1 MRYTFFCLL
10 TLLIGCATAQQPQIS
25 LRSVPKKAPPH
36 PQAVTHFLRARF
48 AEATGQRDQ
57 AISELRAAVQYDS
70 TSATLYSAL
79 ARNLNAV
86 RRFQDAVKPAR
97 RAVQIDP
104 ENVQNR
110 WLYYHALSQG
120 RDTTAAVDQLNTI
133 VRLAPRDMSAYNQL
147 LQIYSARGQHSKVI
161 TVLDS
166 IVAIPGQGTREKLFA
181 AENYHRL
188 RAFDKAE
195 QIYRDILEEDPNN
208 DDLLND
214 DLLFQLG
221 ITQLSRGD
229 TLSAEQYFR
238 QIIALQDYSVN
249 KQTVPVW
256 VQLVHIYTHTDHL
269 NRLLEEPDPR
279 LVNRLGNVL
288 LRMVRGRHDHDE
300 KMLFADM
307 AERVLNHQLQTNPE
321 NQTLL
326 GTKARLLL
334 DANRTAEARKTY
346 RHANSQGEKTEYHLG
361 IARSYRIEENWASAQ
376 QILENLHRDTRP
388 ESEYYDQIAFDL
400 ARVYL
405 RQNEITSARDIYQQA
420 VDARPEHTGFRYEL
434 ARTYLFDR
442 NWEKAIPL
450 LEPLVADTEDNP
462 EFLEHVLFDL
472 GRSLERAG
480 QFDGAVAIF
489 QRLLALDQDHAEA
502 SNYLGYMLAERG
514 ERLTEAKKLIE
525 RALKIDPENGAYLD
539 SLGWVYYQLKQY
551 ENAARWLD
559 RALAVEEET
568 LRQTDPNSPIVD
580 GLRENLAVIHEHAGD
595 AAQKMGDFSRASH
608 HYERAIEFDP
618 DNQTLREKF
627 KNLSKDDSS
636 LNE

>member
-10 TLLIGCATAQQPQIS
+10 TLLIGCATAQQPQIT
-25 LRSVPKKAPPH
+25 LRSVPKKASPH

-48 AEATGQRDQ
+48 AEVAGQRDR
-57 AISELRAAVQYDS
+57 AIEELQAAVQYDS
-70 TSATLYSAL
+70 TSATLYSTL

-86 RRFQDAVKPAR
+86 RRFQDAVEPAR
-97 RAVQIDP
+97 RAVHIDP
-104 ENVQNR
+104 KNVQTR
-110 WLYYHALSQG
+110 WLYYHALSRG
-120 RDTTAAVDQLNTI
+120 LRDTTTAIDQLNAI
-133 VRLAPRDMSAYNQL
+133 VRLAPRDLSAYHQL
-147 LQIYSARGQHSKVI
+147 LQIYNARGQRSKVI

-188 RAFDKAE
+188 RAYDKAT
-195 QIYRDILEEDPNN
+195 QIYRNILEDDPNN
-208 DDLLND
+208 DDLL
-214 DLLFQLG
+214 FKLG
-221 ITQLSRGD
+221 ITHLSRAD
-229 TLSAEQYFR
+229 TLSAEQNFR
-238 QIIALQDYSVN
+238 RIIARQDYRVT
-249 KQTVPVW
+249 KETVPVW
-256 VQLVHIYTHTDHL
+256 VQLVHIYSHKHHL
-269 NRLLEEPDPR
+269 NRLLEEPDTH
-279 LVNRLGNVL
+279 LVNQLGNVL
-288 LRMVRGRHDHDE
+288 LRMVKGRHDHDE
-300 KMLFADM
+300 RMLFADM
-307 AERVLNHQLQTNPE
+307 AESVLNHQLQTDPE

-334 DANRTAEARKTY
+334 DTGRTAEARKTY
-346 RHANSQGEKTEYHLG
+346 RHANLQGEKTEYHLG
-361 IARSYRIEENWASAQ
+361 IAHSYRVEENWASAQ
-376 QILENLHRDTRP
+376 QILEELHRNTRP
-388 ESEYYDQIAFDL
+388 ENEYYDQVAFDL

-405 RQNEITSARDIYQQA
+405 RQNEIASARTIYQQA
-420 VDARPEHTGFRYEL
+420 VDARPKNTGFRYEL

-480 QFDGAVAIF
+480 QYDRAVAIF
-489 QRLLALDQDHAEA
+489 QRLLALDQDHADA

-559 RALAVEEET
+559 RALTVEEET
-568 LRQTDPNSPIVD
+568 LRQTNPNSPIVD

-595 AAQKMGDFSRASH
+595 TAHKMGDFSRASH

>member
-25 LRSVPKKAPPH
+25 LRSVPPKASPH

-48 AEATGQRDQ
+48 AEAAGQRDQ

-86 RRFQDAVKPAR
+86 RRFQDAVEPAR

-133 VRLAPRDMSAYNQL
+133 VRLAPRDLSAYNQL
-147 LQIYSARGQHSKVI
+147 LQIYNARGQRSKVI

-181 AENYHRL
+181 AEKYHRL
-188 RAFDKAE
+188 RAFDKAA
-195 QIYRDILEEDPNN
+195 QIYRDILEDDPN
-208 DDLLND
+208 ND

-221 ITQLSRGD
+221 ITQLSQGD

-238 QIIALQDYSVN
+238 RIIALQDYSVN

-256 VQLVHIYTHTDHL
+256 VQLVHIYTHTDYL
-269 NRLLEEPDPR
+269 NRLLEEPDLR

-288 LRMVRGRHDHDE
+288 LRMVKGRHDHDE
-300 KMLFADM
+300 RMLFVDM
-307 AERVLNHQLQTNPE
+307 AERVLNHQLQTDPE

-334 DANRTAEARKTY
+334 DANRTADARKTY
-346 RHANSQGEKTEYHLG
+346 RHANLQGEKTEYHLG

-376 QILENLHRDTRP
+376 QILENLHRNTRP

-405 RQNEITSARDIYQQA
+405 RQNEITSARNIYQQA

-450 LEPLVADTEDNP
+450 LEPLVADMEDNP
-462 EFLEHVLFDL
+462 EFLEQVLFDL

-480 QFDGAVAIF
+480 QFDRAVAIF

-559 RALAVEEET
+559 RALAVEEEA

-580 GLRENLAVIHEHAGD
+580 GLRENLAVIHEHVGD
-595 AAQKMGDFSRASH
+595 AAQKMGDLSRASH
-608 HYERAIEFDP
+608 HYERAMEFDP
-618 DNQTLREKF
+618 ENQTLRKKF

>member
-1 MRYTFFCLL
+1 MRYTFLCLL
-10 TLLIGCATAQQPQIS
+10 TLLIGCTTAQQPQIS
-25 LRSVPKKAPPH
+25 LRSVPKKTPPH

-48 AEATGQRDQ
+48 AEAAGQRDQ

-70 TSATLYSAL
+70 TSATLYNAL

-86 RRFQDAVKPAR
+86 RRFQDAVEPAR
-97 RAVQIDP
+97 RAIQIDP
-104 ENVQNR
+104 KNVQTR
-110 WLYYHALSQG
+110 WLYYHALSRG
-120 RDTTAAVDQLNTI
+120 LRDTTTAIDQLNTI
-133 VRLAPRDMSAYNQL
+133 VRLAPRDLSAYNQL
-147 LQIYSARGQHSKVI
+147 LHIYNARGQRSKII

-166 IVAIPGQGTREKLFA
+166 IVAIPGQGAQEKLFA

-188 RAFDKAE
+188 RAFDKAA
-195 QIYRDILEEDPNN
+195 QIYRDILEDDPN
-208 DDLLND
+208 ND

-229 TLSAEQYFR
+229 TLSAEQNFR
-238 QIIALQDYSVN
+238 RIVARRDYNVT

-256 VQLVHIYTHTDHL
+256 VQLVHIYTHKYYL
-269 NRLLEEPDPR
+269 NRLLEEMPPDTH

-288 LRMVRGRHDHDE
+288 LRMVRGRHNHGE

-307 AERVLNHQLQTNPE
+307 AERVLNHQLQTDPE

-326 GTKARLLL
+326 GTKAGLLL
-334 DANRTAEARKTY
+334 DVNRTADARKTY
-346 RHANSQGEKTEYHLG
+346 RHANLQGEKTEYHLG
-361 IARSYRIEENWASAQ
+361 IARSYRVEENWASAQ
-376 QILENLHRDTRP
+376 QILEKLHRDTRS

-405 RQNEITSARDIYQQA
+405 RQDEIASARNIYQQA
-420 VDARPEHTGFRYEL
+420 VDVRPEHTGFRYEL

-450 LEPLVADTEDNP
+450 LEPLIADTEDNP

-480 QFDGAVAIF
+480 QFDRAVAIF

-525 RALKIDPENGAYLD
+525 RALKNDPENGAYLD

-559 RALAVEEET
+559 RALTVEEET
-568 LRQTDPNSPIVD
+568 LRQTNPNSPIVD

-595 AAQKMGDFSRASH
+595 TAHKMGDFSRASH

-627 KNLSKDDSS
+627 KNLSKDASYS
-636 LNE
+636 E

>member
-10 TLLIGCATAQQPQIS
+10 TLLIGCATAQQPQIT
-25 LRSVPKKAPPH
+25 LRSVPKKASPH

-48 AEATGQRDQ
+48 AEVAGQRDR
-57 AISELRAAVQYDS
+57 AIEELQAAVQYDS
-70 TSATLYSAL
+70 TSATLYSTL

-86 RRFQDAVKPAR
+86 RRFQDAVEPAR
-97 RAVQIDP
+97 RAVHIDP
-104 ENVQNR
+104 KNVQTR
-110 WLYYHALSQG
+110 WLYYHALSRG
-120 RDTTAAVDQLNTI
+120 LRDTTTAIDQLNAI
-133 VRLAPRDMSAYNQL
+133 VRLAPRDLSAYHQL
-147 LQIYSARGQHSKVI
+147 LQIYNARGQRSKVI

-188 RAFDKAE
+188 RAFDKAT
-195 QIYRDILEEDPNN
+195 QIYRNILEDDPNN
-208 DDLLND
+208 DDLL
-214 DLLFQLG
+214 FKLG
-221 ITQLSRGD
+221 ITHLSRAD
-229 TLSAEQYFR
+229 TLSAEQNFR
-238 QIIALQDYSVN
+238 RIIARQDYGVT
-249 KQTVPVW
+249 KETVPVW
-256 VQLVHIYTHTDHL
+256 VQLVHIYSHKHHL
-269 NRLLEEPDPR
+269 NRLLEEPDTH
-279 LVNRLGNVL
+279 LVNQLGNVL
-288 LRMVRGRHDHDE
+288 LRMVKGRRDHDE
-300 KMLFADM
+300 RMLFADM
-307 AERVLNHQLQTNPE
+307 AESVLNHQLQTDPE

-334 DANRTAEARKTY
+334 DTGRTAEARKTY
-346 RHANSQGEKTEYHLG
+346 RHANLQGEKTEYHLG
-361 IARSYRIEENWASAQ
+361 IAHSYRVEENWASAQ
-376 QILENLHRDTRP
+376 QILEELHRNTRP
-388 ESEYYDQIAFDL
+388 ESEYYDQVAFDL

-405 RQNEITSARDIYQQA
+405 RQNEIASARTIYQQA
-420 VDARPEHTGFRYEL
+420 VDARPKNTGFRYEL

-480 QFDGAVAIF
+480 QYDRAVAIF
-489 QRLLALDQDHAEA
+489 QRLLALDQDHADA

-559 RALAVEEET
+559 RALTVEEET
-568 LRQTDPNSPIVD
+568 LRQTNPNSPIVD

-595 AAQKMGDFSRASH
+595 TAHKMGDFSRASH

>member
-195 QIYRDILEEDPNN
+195 QIYRDILEEDPN
-208 DDLLND
+208 ND

-595 AAQKMGDFSRASH
+595 AAQKMGDLSRASH

>member
-1 MRYTFFCLL
+1 MRYVFCFLL

-25 LRSVPKKAPPH
+25 LRSVPKKTPPH

-48 AEATGQRDQ
+48 EEAAGKRDR
-57 AISELRAAVQYDS
+57 AIEELQAAVRYDT
-70 TSATLYSAL
+70 TSATLYGAL

-86 RRFQDAVKPAR
+86 RRFQQAIEPAR

-104 ENVQNR
+104 KNVQIR
-110 WLYYHALSQG
+110 WLYYDALSRG
-120 RDTTAAVDQLNTI
+120 LRDTTRAIDQLNAI
-133 VRLAPRDMSAYNQL
+133 LRLAPRDLSAYQHL
-147 LQIYSARGQHSKVI
+147 FQIYRARGQRGKVI
-161 TVLDS
+161 TLLDS
-166 IVAIPGQGTREKLFA
+166 IVAMPGLIGSREKLFA
-181 AENYHRL
+181 ADIYNRQ
-188 RAFDKAE
+188 RAFDKAAR
-195 QIYRDILEEDPNN
+195 IYRDILKDDPNN
-208 DDLLND
+208 DDLH
-214 DLLFQLG
+214 FKLG
-221 ITQLSRGD
+221 ITHLSRGD
-229 TLSAEQYFR
+229 TLSAEQNFR
-238 QIIALQDYSVN
+238 RIIARQNYRVTRE
-249 KQTVPVW
+249 TVPVW
-256 VQLVHIYTHTDHL
+256 VQLVHIYSHEPYL
-269 NRLLEEPDPR
+269 NRLFEEPDPR
-279 LVNRLGNVL
+279 LVNQLGNVL
-288 LRMVRGRHDHDE
+288 LRMVKGRHDHDE

-307 AERVLNHQLQTNPE
+307 AERVLNHQLQTDPE

-326 GTKARLLL
+326 GIKARLLL
-334 DANRTAEARKTY
+334 DANRTADARKTY
-346 RHANSQGEKTEYHLG
+346 RHANLQGEKTEYHLG
-361 IARSYRIEENWASAQ
+361 IASSYRAEENWASAQ
-376 QILENLHRDTRP
+376 QILEELHRNTRP
-388 ESEYYDQIAFDL
+388 ENEYYDQIAFDL

-405 RQNEITSARDIYQQA
+405 RQNEIASARTIYQQA
-420 VDARPEHTGFRYEL
+420 VGARPEHTGFRYEL

-450 LEPLVADTEDNP
+450 LEPLVADAEDNP

-480 QFDGAVAIF
+480 QYDRAVAIF
-489 QRLLALDQDHAEA
+489 QRLLALDQDHADA

-559 RALAVEEET
+559 RALTVEEET
-568 LRQTDPNSPIVD
+568 LRQTNPNSPIVD

-595 AAQKMGDFSRASH
+595 TAHKMGDFSRASH

-627 KNLSKDDSS
+627 KNLSKDASS
-636 LNE
+636 SE

>member
-1 MRYTFFCLL
+1 MRYTFFCLF
-10 TLLIGCATAQQPQIS
+10 TLLIGCVSPQQPQIS
-25 LRSVPKKAPPH
+25 LRSVPKKSPPH
-36 PQAVTHFLRARF
+36 PHAVTHFLRARF
-48 AEATGQRDQ
+48 AESAGQRDR
-57 AISELRAAVQYDS
+57 AIEELQAAVQYDS

-86 RRFQDAVKPAR
+86 RRFQQAVEPAR

-104 ENVQNR
+104 QNVQTR
-110 WLYYHALSQG
+110 WVYYEALSRG
-120 RDTTAAVDQLNTI
+120 LRDTTSAIDQLNAI
-133 VRLAPRDMSAYNQL
+133 VRLAPRDLRAYQHL
-147 LQIYSARGQHSKVI
+147 FQIYRARGQHGKVM
-161 TVLDS
+161 TLLDS
-166 IVAIPGQGTREKLFA
+166 VVAMPGLMGAREKRFA
-181 AENYHRL
+181 ADSYNQQ
-188 RAFDKAE
+188 RAFDKAA
-195 QIYRDILEEDPNN
+195 QIYRDILKDDPNN
-208 DDLLND
+208 DDLQ
-214 DLLFQLG
+214 FKLG
-221 ITQLSRGD
+221 ITHLSRGD
-229 TLSAEQYFR
+229 TLAAEQNFR
-238 QIIALQDYSVN
+238 RIISRQDYSVTREN
-249 KQTVPVW
+249 VPVW
-256 VQLVHIYTHTDHL
+256 DQLVHIYNHETYL
-269 NRLLEEPDPR
+269 NYLFEEPDAR
-279 LVNRLGNVL
+279 LVNQLGNVL
-288 LRMVRGRHDHDE
+288 LRMVKGRHDHDE
-300 KMLFADM
+300 KMLFVDM
-307 AERVLNHQLQTNPE
+307 AERVLNHQLQTDPE

-326 GTKARLLL
+326 GIKARLLL
-334 DANRTAEARKTY
+334 DANRTADARKTY
-346 RHANSQGEKTEYHLG
+346 RHANLQGEKTEYHLG
-361 IARSYRIEENWASAQ
+361 IARSYRAEENWASAQ
-376 QILENLHRDTRP
+376 QILEKLHGDTRP

-405 RQNEITSARDIYQQA
+405 RQNEIASARIIYQQA
-420 VDARPEHTGFRYEL
+420 VDARPKNTGFRYEL

-442 NWEKAIPL
+442 NWERAIPL

-480 QFDGAVAIF
+480 QFDRAVAIF
-489 QRLLALDQDHAEA
+489 QRLLALDQDHADA

-514 ERLTEAKKLIE
+514 ERLTEAKKLVE

-595 AAQKMGDFSRASH
+595 AAQKMGDLDRASH

-627 KNLSKDDSS
+627 KNLSKDPSYS
-636 LNE
+636 E

>member
-288 LRMVRGRHDHDE
+288 LRMVRGRHDRDE

>member
-48 AEATGQRDQ
+48 AEATGQRDL

-208 DDLLND
+208 DDLL
-214 DLLFQLG
+214 FQLG
-221 ITQLSRGD
+221 ITQLSRSD

-346 RHANSQGEKTEYHLG
+346 RHANSQGEKIEYHLG

-462 EFLEHVLFDL
+462 EFLVHVLFDL

>member
-208 DDLLND
+208 DN
-214 DLLFQLG
+214 LLFQLG

-288 LRMVRGRHDHDE
+288 LRMVKGRHDHDE

-595 AAQKMGDFSRASH
+595 AAQKMGDLSRASH

>member
-10 TLLIGCATAQQPQIS
+10 TLLIGCATAQQPQIT
-25 LRSVPKKAPPH
+25 LRSVPKKASPH

-48 AEATGQRDQ
+48 AEVAGQRDR
-57 AISELRAAVQYDS
+57 AIEELQAAVQYDS
-70 TSATLYSAL
+70 TSATLYSTL

-86 RRFQDAVKPAR
+86 RRFQDAVGPAR
-97 RAVQIDP
+97 RAVHIDP
-104 ENVQNR
+104 KNVQTR
-110 WLYYHALSQG
+110 WLYYHALSRG
-120 RDTTAAVDQLNTI
+120 LRDTTTAIDQLNAI
-133 VRLAPRDMSAYNQL
+133 VRLAPRDLSAYHQL
-147 LQIYSARGQHSKVI
+147 LQIYNARGQRSKVI

-188 RAFDKAE
+188 RAFDKAT
-195 QIYRDILEEDPNN
+195 QIYRNILEDDPNN
-208 DDLLND
+208 DDLL
-214 DLLFQLG
+214 FKLG
-221 ITQLSRGD
+221 ITHLSRAD
-229 TLSAEQYFR
+229 TLSAEQNFR
-238 QIIALQDYSVN
+238 RIIARQDYGVT
-249 KQTVPVW
+249 KETVPVW
-256 VQLVHIYTHTDHL
+256 VQLVHIYSHKHHL
-269 NRLLEEPDPR
+269 NRLLEEPDTH
-279 LVNRLGNVL
+279 LVNQLGNVL
-288 LRMVRGRHDHDE
+288 LRMVKGRRDHDE
-300 KMLFADM
+300 RMLFADM
-307 AERVLNHQLQTNPE
+307 AESVLNHQLQTDPE

-334 DANRTAEARKTY
+334 DTGRTAEARKTY
-346 RHANSQGEKTEYHLG
+346 RHANLQGEKTEYHLG
-361 IARSYRIEENWASAQ
+361 IARSYRVEENWASAQ
-376 QILENLHRDTRP
+376 QILEELHRNTRP
-388 ESEYYDQIAFDL
+388 ESEYYDQVAFDL

-405 RQNEITSARDIYQQA
+405 RQNEIASARTIYQQA
-420 VDARPEHTGFRYEL
+420 VNARPKNTGFRYEL

-480 QFDGAVAIF
+480 QYDRAVAIF
-489 QRLLALDQDHAEA
+489 QRLLALDQDHADA

-559 RALAVEEET
+559 RALTVEEET
-568 LRQTDPNSPIVD
+568 LRQTNPNSPIVD

-595 AAQKMGDFSRASH
+595 TAHKMGDFSRASH

>member
-208 DDLLND
+208 DDLL
-214 DLLFQLG
+214 FQLG

-288 LRMVRGRHDHDE
+288 LRMVKGRHDHDE

-376 QILENLHRDTRP
+376 QILENLHRDTRS

-595 AAQKMGDFSRASH
+595 AAKKMGDLSRASH

>member
-1 MRYTFFCLL
+1 MRYRFFS
-10 TLLIGCATAQQPQIS
+10 LLILLVGCATAQQPQIT
-25 LRSVPKKAPPH
+25 LQSVPEKAPPH
-36 PQAVTHFLRARF
+36 PQAVTHFLRAQF
-48 AEATGQRDQ
+48 AEAAGKRDR
-57 AISELRAAVQYDS
+57 AIEELQAAVLYDS

-86 RRFQDAVKPAR
+86 QRFQDAVEPVR

-104 ENVQNR
+104 KNAQTR
-110 WLYYHALSQG
+110 WLYYRALSRG
-120 RDTTAAVDQLNTI
+120 LRDTTTAIDQLNAI
-133 VRLAPRDMSAYNQL
+133 VRLEPRDLSAYDQL
-147 LQIYSARGQHSKVI
+147 LQIYNARGQRSKVI

-166 IVAIPGQGTREKLFA
+166 IVAIPGQGTREKLFV
-181 AENYHRL
+181 AENYNRQQ
-188 RAFDKAE
+188 AFDKAA
-195 QIYRDILEEDPNN
+195 QIYRNILKDEPNN
-208 DDLLND
+208 DDLH
-214 DLLFQLG
+214 FKLG
-221 ITQLSRGD
+221 IIHLYQAD
-229 TLSAEQYFR
+229 TLAAEQNFR
-238 QIIALQDYSVN
+238 WIVARQDYGIT

-256 VQLVHIYTHTDHL
+256 VQLVHVYTRKHHL
-269 NRLLEEPDPR
+269 NRLLEEPDTR
-279 LVNRLGNVL
+279 LVSQLGNVL
-288 LRMVRGRHDHDE
+288 LRMVKGRHAQDE
-300 KMLFADM
+300 RMLFVDM
-307 AERVLNHQLQTNPE
+307 AERVLNHQLQADPE

-334 DANRTAEARKTY
+334 DANRPADARKTY
-346 RHANSQGEKTEYHLG
+346 RHANLQGEKTEYHLG
-361 IARSYRIEENWASAQ
+361 IAHSYRAEENWASAQ
-376 QILENLHRDTRP
+376 QILEKLHRDTRS
-388 ESEYYDQIAFDL
+388 ENEYYDQIAFDL

-405 RQNEITSARDIYQQA
+405 RQNEIAHARNIYQQA

-442 NWEKAIPL
+442 NWDKAIPL

-462 EFLEHVLFDL
+462 DFLEHVLFDL

-480 QFDGAVAIF
+480 QYDRAVAIF

-525 RALKIDPENGAYLD
+525 RALKVDPENGAYLD
-539 SLGWVYYQLKQY
+539 SLGWIYYQLKQY

-559 RALAVEEET
+559 RALTVEEET

-595 AAQKMGDFSRASH
+595 AAHKMGDLARANR

-627 KNLSKDDSS
+627 KNLSKDASS
-636 LNE
+636 STAPQ

>member
-166 IVAIPGQGTREKLFA
+166 IVAIPGQGTRAKLFA

-195 QIYRDILEEDPNN
+195 QIYRDILEEDPN
-208 DDLLND
+208 ND

-307 AERVLNHQLQTNPE
+307 AERVLNHQLQTDPE
-321 NQTLL
+321 NQILL

-346 RHANSQGEKTEYHLG
+346 RHANSQGEKIEYHLG

-595 AAQKMGDFSRASH
+595 AAQKMGDLSRASH

>member
-25 LRSVPKKAPPH
+25 LRSVPKKTSPH

-48 AEATGQRDQ
+48 AEVAGQRDR
-57 AISELRAAVQYDS
+57 AIEELQAAVQYDS
-70 TSATLYSAL
+70 TSATLYSTL

-86 RRFQDAVKPAR
+86 RRFQDAVEPAR
-97 RAVQIDP
+97 RAVHIDP
-104 ENVQNR
+104 KNVQTR
-110 WLYYHALSQG
+110 WLYYHALSRG
-120 RDTTAAVDQLNTI
+120 LRDTTTAIDQLNAI
-133 VRLAPRDMSAYNQL
+133 VRLAPRDLSAYHQL
-147 LQIYSARGQHSKVI
+147 LQIYNARGQRSKVI

-188 RAFDKAE
+188 RAFDKAT
-195 QIYRDILEEDPNN
+195 QIYRNILEDDPNN
-208 DDLLND
+208 DDLL
-214 DLLFQLG
+214 FKLG
-221 ITQLSRGD
+221 ITHLSRAD
-229 TLSAEQYFR
+229 TLSAEQNFR
-238 QIIALQDYSVN
+238 RIIARQDYGVT
-249 KQTVPVW
+249 KETVPVW
-256 VQLVHIYTHTDHL
+256 VQLVHIYSHKHHL
-269 NRLLEEPDPR
+269 NRLLEEPDAH
-279 LVNRLGNVL
+279 LVNQLGNVL
-288 LRMVRGRHDHDE
+288 LRMVKGRRDHDE
-300 KMLFADM
+300 RMLFADM
-307 AERVLNHQLQTNPE
+307 AESILNHQLQTDPE

-334 DANRTAEARKTY
+334 DTGRAAEARKTY
-346 RHANSQGEKTEYHLG
+346 RHANLQGEKTEYHLG
-361 IARSYRIEENWASAQ
+361 IAHSYRVEENWASAQ
-376 QILENLHRDTRP
+376 QILEELHRNTRP

-405 RQNEITSARDIYQQA
+405 RQNEIASARTIYQQA
-420 VDARPEHTGFRYEL
+420 VDARPKNTGFRYEL

-480 QFDGAVAIF
+480 QYDRAVAIF
-489 QRLLALDQDHAEA
+489 QRLLALDQDHADA

-559 RALAVEEET
+559 RALTVEEET
-568 LRQTDPNSPIVD
+568 LRQTNPNSPIVD

-595 AAQKMGDFSRASH
+595 TAHKMGDFSRASH

>member
-208 DDLLND
+208 DDLL
-214 DLLFQLG
+214 FQLG

-300 KMLFADM
+300 KVLFADM

-376 QILENLHRDTRP
+376 QILENLHRNTRP

-595 AAQKMGDFSRASH
+595 AAQKMGDLSRASH

>member
-208 DDLLND
+208 DDLL
-214 DLLFQLG
+214 FQLG

-288 LRMVRGRHDHDE
+288 LRMVRGRHDRDE
-300 KMLFADM
+300 RMLFADM

-346 RHANSQGEKTEYHLG
+346 RHANSQGEKIEYHLG

>member
-10 TLLIGCATAQQPQIS
+10 TLLIGCATAQQPQIT
-25 LRSVPKKAPPH
+25 LRSVPKKASPH

-48 AEATGQRDQ
+48 AEVAGQRDR
-57 AISELRAAVQYDS
+57 AIEELQAAVQYDS
-70 TSATLYSAL
+70 TSATLYSTL

-86 RRFQDAVKPAR
+86 RRFQDAVEPAR
-97 RAVQIDP
+97 RAVHIDP
-104 ENVQNR
+104 KNVQTR
-110 WLYYHALSQG
+110 WLYYHALSRG
-120 RDTTAAVDQLNTI
+120 LRDTTTAIDQLNAI
-133 VRLAPRDMSAYNQL
+133 VRLAPRDLSAYHQL
-147 LQIYSARGQHSKVI
+147 LQIYNARGQRSKVI

-188 RAFDKAE
+188 RAFDKAT
-195 QIYRDILEEDPNN
+195 QIYRNILEDDPNN
-208 DDLLND
+208 DDLL
-214 DLLFQLG
+214 FKLG
-221 ITQLSRGD
+221 ITHLSRAD
-229 TLSAEQYFR
+229 TLSAEQNFR
-238 QIIALQDYSVN
+238 RIIARQDYGVT
-249 KQTVPVW
+249 KETVPVW
-256 VQLVHIYTHTDHL
+256 VQLVHIYSHKHHL
-269 NRLLEEPDPR
+269 NRLLEEPDTH
-279 LVNRLGNVL
+279 LVNQLGNVL
-288 LRMVRGRHDHDE
+288 LRMVKGRHDHDE
-300 KMLFADM
+300 RMLFADM
-307 AERVLNHQLQTNPE
+307 AESVLNYQLQTDPE

-334 DANRTAEARKTY
+334 DTGRTADARKTY
-346 RHANSQGEKTEYHLG
+346 RHANLQGEKTEYHLG
-361 IARSYRIEENWASAQ
+361 IAHSYRVEENWASAQ
-376 QILENLHRDTRP
+376 QILEELHRNTRP

-405 RQNEITSARDIYQQA
+405 RQNEIASARTIYQQA
-420 VDARPEHTGFRYEL
+420 VDARPKNTGFRYEL

-480 QFDGAVAIF
+480 QYDRAVAIF
-489 QRLLALDQDHAEA
+489 QRLLALDQDHADA

-559 RALAVEEET
+559 RALTVEEET
-568 LRQTDPNSPIVD
+568 LRQTNPNSPIVD

-595 AAQKMGDFSRASH
+595 TAHKMGDFSRASH

>member
-1 MRYTFFCLL
+1 MRYTFFCLF

-25 LRSVPKKAPPH
+25 LRSIPPKAPPH
-36 PQAVTHFLRARF
+36 PQAVTHFLQARYAESAGKRDRAI
-48 AEATGQRDQ
+48 AELQ
-57 AISELRAAVQYDS
+57 AAVRYDS

-86 RRFQDAVKPAR
+86 RRFRQAVEPAR

-104 ENVQNR
+104 KNVQIR
-110 WLYYHALSQG
+110 WLYYEALSRG
-120 RDTTAAVDQLNTI
+120 LRDTTRAIDQLNAI
-133 VRLAPRDMSAYNQL
+133 ARLAPRDLSAYQHL
-147 LQIYSARGQHSKVI
+147 FQIYRARGQRGKVI
-161 TVLDS
+161 TLLDS
-166 IVAIPGQGTREKLFA
+166 IVTVPGLMGTREKLFA
-181 AENYHRL
+181 AEVYNQQ
-188 RAFDKAE
+188 RAFDKAA
-195 QIYRDILEEDPNN
+195 QIYRDVLKDDPNN
-208 DDLLND
+208 DDLQ
-214 DLLFQLG
+214 FKLG
-221 ITQLSRGD
+221 ITRLSRGD
-229 TLSAEQYFR
+229 TLAAEQNFR
-238 QIIALQDYSVN
+238 RIIARRDYSVTRE
-249 KQTVPVW
+249 TVPVW
-256 VQLVHIYTHTDHL
+256 VQLVHIYSHEPYL
-269 NRLLEEPDPR
+269 NHLLEEPDIR
-279 LVNRLGNVL
+279 LVDQLGNVL
-288 LRMVRGRHDHDE
+288 LRMVTGRRDHDE
-300 KMLFADM
+300 KMLFVDM
-307 AERVLNHQLQTNPE
+307 AERVLDHQLQTDPE

-326 GTKARLLL
+326 STKARLLL
-334 DANRTAEARKTY
+334 DANRPADARKTY
-346 RHANSQGEKTEYHLG
+346 RHANLQGEKTEYHLG
-361 IARSYRIEENWASAQ
+361 IARSYRAEENWASAQ
-376 QILENLHRDTRP
+376 QILEKLHRDTHS

-405 RQNEITSARDIYQQA
+405 RQDEIASARTIYQQA
-420 VDARPEHTGFRYEL
+420 VDARPKNTGFRYEL

-480 QFDGAVAIF
+480 QFDRAVAVF
-489 QRLLALDQDHAEA
+489 QRLLALDQDHADA

-595 AAQKMGDFSRASH
+595 AAQKMGDLDRASH

-618 DNQTLREKF
+618 DNQTLRKKF
-627 KNLSKDDSS
+627 ENLSEDDSS
-636 LNE
+636 SNE

>member
-10 TLLIGCATAQQPQIS
+10 TLLIGCATAQQPQIT
-25 LRSVPKKAPPH
+25 LRSVPKKASPH

-48 AEATGQRDQ
+48 AEVAGQRDR
-57 AISELRAAVQYDS
+57 AIEELQAAVQYDS
-70 TSATLYSAL
+70 TSATLYSTL

-86 RRFQDAVKPAR
+86 RRFQDAVEPAR
-97 RAVQIDP
+97 RAVHIDP
-104 ENVQNR
+104 KNVQTR
-110 WLYYHALSQG
+110 WLYYHALSRG
-120 RDTTAAVDQLNTI
+120 LRDTTTAIDQLNAI
-133 VRLAPRDMSAYNQL
+133 VRLAPRDLSAYHQL
-147 LQIYSARGQHSKVI
+147 LQIYNARGQRSKVI

-188 RAFDKAE
+188 RAFDKAT
-195 QIYRDILEEDPNN
+195 QIYRNILEDDPNN
-208 DDLLND
+208 DDLL
-214 DLLFQLG
+214 FKLG
-221 ITQLSRGD
+221 ITHLSRAD
-229 TLSAEQYFR
+229 TLSAEQNFR
-238 QIIALQDYSVN
+238 RIIARQDYGVT
-249 KQTVPVW
+249 KETVPVW
-256 VQLVHIYTHTDHL
+256 VQLVHIYSHKHHL
-269 NRLLEEPDPR
+269 NRLLEEPDPH
-279 LVNRLGNVL
+279 LVNQLGNVL
-288 LRMVRGRHDHDE
+288 LRMVKGRHDHDE
-300 KMLFADM
+300 RMLFADM
-307 AERVLNHQLQTNPE
+307 AESVLNHQLQTDPE

-334 DANRTAEARKTY
+334 DTGRTAEARKTY
-346 RHANSQGEKTEYHLG
+346 RHANLQGEKTEYHLG
-361 IARSYRIEENWASAQ
+361 IAHSYRVEENWASAQ
-376 QILENLHRDTRP
+376 QILEELHRNTRP
-388 ESEYYDQIAFDL
+388 ENEYYDQVAFDL

-405 RQNEITSARDIYQQA
+405 RQNEIASARTIYQQA
-420 VDARPEHTGFRYEL
+420 VDARPKNTGFRYEL

-480 QFDGAVAIF
+480 QYDRAVAIF
-489 QRLLALDQDHAEA
+489 QRLLALDQDHADA

-559 RALAVEEET
+559 RALTVEEET
-568 LRQTDPNSPIVD
+568 LRQTNPNSPIVD

-595 AAQKMGDFSRASH
+595 TAHKMGDFSRASH

>member
-1 MRYTFFCLL
+1 MIMRYIFCFLF

-48 AEATGQRDQ
+48 EEAAGKRDR
-57 AISELRAAVQYDS
+57 AIEELQTAVQYDS
-70 TSATLYSAL
+70 TSATLYSTL

-86 RRFQDAVKPAR
+86 RRFQDAVGPAR
-97 RAVQIDP
+97 RAIHIDP
-104 ENVQNR
+104 KNVQTR
-110 WLYYHALSQG
+110 WLYYHALSRG
-120 RDTTAAVDQLNTI
+120 LRDTTTAIDQLNAI
-133 VRLAPRDMSAYNQL
+133 VRLAPRDLSAYHQL
-147 LQIYSARGQHSKVI
+147 LQIYNARGQRSKVI

-188 RAFDKAE
+188 RAFDKAT
-195 QIYRDILEEDPNN
+195 QIYRNILEDDPNN
-208 DDLLND
+208 DDLL
-214 DLLFQLG
+214 FKLG
-221 ITQLSRGD
+221 ITHLSRAD
-229 TLSAEQYFR
+229 TLSAEQNFR
-238 QIIALQDYSVN
+238 RIIARQDYGVT
-249 KQTVPVW
+249 KETVPVW
-256 VQLVHIYTHTDHL
+256 VQLVHIYSHKHHL
-269 NRLLEEPDPR
+269 NRLLEEPDPH
-279 LVNRLGNVL
+279 LVNQLGNVL
-288 LRMVRGRHDHDE
+288 LRMVKGRHDHDE
-300 KMLFADM
+300 RMLFADM
-307 AERVLNHQLQTNPE
+307 AESVLNHQLQTDPE

-334 DANRTAEARKTY
+334 DTGRAAEARKTY
-346 RHANSQGEKTEYHLG
+346 RHANLQGEKTEYHLG
-361 IARSYRIEENWASAQ
+361 IAHSYRVEENWASAQ
-376 QILENLHRDTRP
+376 QILEELHRNTRP
-388 ESEYYDQIAFDL
+388 ENEYYDQVAFDL

-405 RQNEITSARDIYQQA
+405 RQNEIASARTIYQQA
-420 VDARPEHTGFRYEL
+420 VDARPKNTGFRYEL

-480 QFDGAVAIF
+480 QYDRAVAIF
-489 QRLLALDQDHAEA
+489 QRLLALDQDHADA

-559 RALAVEEET
+559 RALTVEEET
-568 LRQTDPNSPIVD
+568 LRQTNPNSPIVD
-580 GLRENLAVIHEHAGD
+580 GLRANLAVIHEHAGD
-595 AAQKMGDFSRASH
+595 TAHKMGDFSRASH

>member
-133 VRLAPRDMSAYNQL
+133 VRLAPRDLSAYNQL

-208 DDLLND
+208 DDLL
-214 DLLFQLG
+214 FQLG

-269 NRLLEEPDPR
+269 NHLLEEPDPR

-462 EFLEHVLFDL
+462 EFLVHVLFDL

>member
-1 MRYTFFCLL
+1 MRYTFFCFL

-25 LRSVPKKAPPH
+25 LRSVPPKASPH

-48 AEATGQRDQ
+48 AEAAGQRDQ

-86 RRFQDAVKPAR
+86 RRFQDAVEPAR

-133 VRLAPRDMSAYNQL
+133 IRLAPRDLSAYNQL
-147 LQIYSARGQHSKVI
+147 LQIYNARGQRSKVI

-188 RAFDKAE
+188 RAFDKAA
-195 QIYRDILEEDPNN
+195 QIYSDILEDDPN
-208 DDLLND
+208 ND

-221 ITQLSRGD
+221 ITQLSQGD

-238 QIIALQDYSVN
+238 RIIALQDYSVN

-256 VQLVHIYTHTDHL
+256 VQLVHIYTHTDYL

-288 LRMVRGRHDHDE
+288 LRMVKGRHDHDE
-300 KMLFADM
+300 RMLFVDM
-307 AERVLNHQLQTNPE
+307 AERVLNHQLQTDPE

-334 DANRTAEARKTY
+334 DANRTADARKTY
-346 RHANSQGEKTEYHLG
+346 RHANLQGEKTEYHLG

-405 RQNEITSARDIYQQA
+405 RQNEITSARNIYQQA

-462 EFLEHVLFDL
+462 EFLEQVLFDL

-480 QFDGAVAIF
+480 QFDRAVAIF

-559 RALAVEEET
+559 RALAVEEEA

-595 AAQKMGDFSRASH
+595 AAQKMGDLSRASH

-618 DNQTLREKF
+618 ENQTLREKF

>member
-48 AEATGQRDQ
+48 AEASGQRDQ

-86 RRFQDAVKPAR
+86 RRFQDAVEPAR

-133 VRLAPRDMSAYNQL
+133 VRLAPRDLSAYNQL
-147 LQIYSARGQHSKVI
+147 LQIYNARGQHSKVI

-208 DDLLND
+208 DDLL
-214 DLLFQLG
+214 FQLG
-221 ITQLSRGD
+221 ITQLARGD

-238 QIIALQDYSVN
+238 RIIALQDYSVN

-256 VQLVHIYTHTDHL
+256 VQLVHIYTHTDYL

-288 LRMVRGRHDHDE
+288 LRMVRGRHDRDE
-300 KMLFADM
+300 RMLFADM
-307 AERVLNHQLQTNPE
+307 AERVLSHQLQTDPE

-346 RHANSQGEKTEYHLG
+346 RLANSQGEKTEYHLG

-405 RQNEITSARDIYQQA
+405 RQNEITSARNIYQQA

-525 RALKIDPENGAYLD
+525 RALKNDPENGAYLD

>member
-1 MRYTFFCLL
+1 MRYTFFCLF

-86 RRFQDAVKPAR
+86 RRFQDAVEPAR

-104 ENVQNR
+104 ENVQSR

-133 VRLAPRDMSAYNQL
+133 VRLAPRDLSAYNQL
-147 LQIYSARGQHSKVI
+147 LQIYNARGQHSKVL

-208 DDLLND
+208 DDLL
-214 DLLFQLG
+214 FQLG

-238 QIIALQDYSVN
+238 RIIALQDYSVN

-288 LRMVRGRHDHDE
+288 LRMVRGRHDRDE
-300 KMLFADM
+300 RMLFVDM

-346 RHANSQGEKTEYHLG
+346 RHANLQGEKTEYHLG

-376 QILENLHRDTRP
+376 QILENLHRNTRS
-388 ESEYYDQIAFDL
+388 ESEYYDQVAFDL

-405 RQNEITSARDIYQQA
+405 RQNEIVSARDIYQQA

-525 RALKIDPENGAYLD
+525 RA
-539 SLGWVYYQLKQY
+539 
-551 ENAARWLD
+551 
-559 RALAVEEET
+559 
-568 LRQTDPNSPIVD
+568 
-580 GLRENLAVIHEHAGD
+580 
-595 AAQKMGDFSRASH
+595 
-608 HYERAIEFDP
+608 
-618 DNQTLREKF
+618 
-627 KNLSKDDSS
+627 
-636 LNE
+636 

>member
-10 TLLIGCATAQQPQIS
+10 TLLIGCATAQQPQIT
-25 LRSVPKKAPPH
+25 LRSVPKKASPH

-48 AEATGQRDQ
+48 AEVAGQRDR
-57 AISELRAAVQYDS
+57 AIEELQAAVQYDS
-70 TSATLYSAL
+70 TSATLYSTL

-86 RRFQDAVKPAR
+86 RRFQDAVEPAR
-97 RAVQIDP
+97 RAVHIDP
-104 ENVQNR
+104 KNVQTR
-110 WLYYHALSQG
+110 WLYYHALSRG
-120 RDTTAAVDQLNTI
+120 LRDTTTAIDQLNAI
-133 VRLAPRDMSAYNQL
+133 VRLAPRDLSAYHQL
-147 LQIYSARGQHSKVI
+147 LQIYNARGQRSKVI

-188 RAFDKAE
+188 RAFDKAT
-195 QIYRDILEEDPNN
+195 QIYRNILEDDPNN
-208 DDLLND
+208 DDLL
-214 DLLFQLG
+214 FKLG
-221 ITQLSRGD
+221 ITHLSRAD
-229 TLSAEQYFR
+229 TLSAEQNFR
-238 QIIALQDYSVN
+238 RIIARQDYGVT
-249 KQTVPVW
+249 KETVPVW
-256 VQLVHIYTHTDHL
+256 VQLVHIYSHKHHL
-269 NRLLEEPDPR
+269 NRLLEEPDPH
-279 LVNRLGNVL
+279 LVNQLGNVL
-288 LRMVRGRHDHDE
+288 LRMVKGRHDHDE
-300 KMLFADM
+300 RMLFADM
-307 AERVLNHQLQTNPE
+307 AESVLNYQLQTDPE

-334 DANRTAEARKTY
+334 DTGRTADARKTY
-346 RHANSQGEKTEYHLG
+346 RHANLQGEKTEYHLG
-361 IARSYRIEENWASAQ
+361 IAHSYRVEENWASAQ
-376 QILENLHRDTRP
+376 QILEELHRNTRP
-388 ESEYYDQIAFDL
+388 ENEYYDQVAFDL

-405 RQNEITSARDIYQQA
+405 RQNEIASARTIYQQA
-420 VDARPEHTGFRYEL
+420 VDARPKNTGFRYEL

-480 QFDGAVAIF
+480 QYDRAVAIF
-489 QRLLALDQDHAEA
+489 QRLLALDQDHADA

-559 RALAVEEET
+559 RALTVEEET
-568 LRQTDPNSPIVD
+568 LRQTNPNSPIVD

-595 AAQKMGDFSRASH
+595 TAHKMGDFSRASH

>member
-1 MRYTFFCLL
+1 MRYTFFCLF

-36 PQAVTHFLRARF
+36 PQAVTHFLRARY
-48 AEATGQRDQ
+48 AESAGKRDR
-57 AISELRAAVQYDS
+57 AIEELQAAVQYDS
-70 TSATLYSAL
+70 TSATLYGAL

-86 RRFQDAVKPAR
+86 LRFRQAVEPAQ

-104 ENVQNR
+104 KNVQIR
-110 WLYYHALSQG
+110 WLYYEALSRG
-120 RDTTAAVDQLNTI
+120 LRDTTRAIDQLNTI
-133 VRLAPRDMSAYNQL
+133 ARLAPRDLSAYQHL
-147 LQIYSARGQHSKVI
+147 FQIYRARGQRGKVI
-161 TVLDS
+161 TLLDS
-166 IVAIPGQGTREKLFA
+166 IVTVPGLMGTREKLFA
-181 AENYHRL
+181 AEVYNRQ
-188 RAFDKAE
+188 RAFDKAA
-195 QIYRDILEEDPNN
+195 QIYRDVLKEDPNN
-208 DDLLND
+208 DDLQ
-214 DLLFQLG
+214 FKLG
-221 ITQLSRGD
+221 ITHLSRGD
-229 TLSAEQYFR
+229 TLAAEQNFR
-238 QIIALQDYSVN
+238 RIIARRDYSVTRE
-249 KQTVPVW
+249 TVPVW
-256 VQLVHIYTHTDHL
+256 VQLVHIYSHESYLNHL
-269 NRLLEEPDPR
+269 FEEPDNR
-279 LVNRLGNVL
+279 LVDQLGNVL
-288 LRMVRGRHDHDE
+288 LRMVNGRRDHDE
-300 KMLFADM
+300 KMLFVDM
-307 AERVLNHQLQTNPE
+307 AERVLDHQLQTDPE

-326 GTKARLLL
+326 STKARLLL
-334 DANRTAEARKTY
+334 DANRPADARKTY
-346 RHANSQGEKTEYHLG
+346 RHANLQGEKTEYHLG
-361 IARSYRIEENWASAQ
+361 IARSYRAEENWASAQ
-376 QILENLHRDTRP
+376 QILEKLYRDTHS

-405 RQNEITSARDIYQQA
+405 RQDEIASARTIYQQA
-420 VDARPEHTGFRYEL
+420 VAARPKNTGFRYEL

-480 QFDGAVAIF
+480 QFDRAVAVF
-489 QRLLALDQDHAEA
+489 QRLLALDQDHADA

-595 AAQKMGDFSRASH
+595 AAQKMGDLDRASH

-618 DNQTLREKF
+618 DNQTLRKKF
-627 KNLSKDDSS
+627 ENLSEDDSS
-636 LNE
+636 SNE

>member
-86 RRFQDAVKPAR
+86 RRFQDAVEPAR

-104 ENVQNR
+104 KNVQNR

-133 VRLAPRDMSAYNQL
+133 VRLAPRDLSAYNQL
-147 LQIYSARGQHSKVI
+147 LQIYNARGQHSKVI

-208 DDLLND
+208 N

-238 QIIALQDYSVN
+238 RIIALRDYSVN

-288 LRMVRGRHDHDE
+288 LRMVKGRHDRDE
-300 KMLFADM
+300 RMLFVDM
-307 AERVLNHQLQTNPE
+307 AERVLNHQLQTDPE
-321 NQTLL
+321 NQILL

-346 RHANSQGEKTEYHLG
+346 RHANLLGEKTEYHLG

-480 QFDGAVAIF
+480 QFDRAVAIF

-525 RALKIDPENGAYLD
+525 RALKNDPENGAYLD

-595 AAQKMGDFSRASH
+595 AAQKMGDLSRASH